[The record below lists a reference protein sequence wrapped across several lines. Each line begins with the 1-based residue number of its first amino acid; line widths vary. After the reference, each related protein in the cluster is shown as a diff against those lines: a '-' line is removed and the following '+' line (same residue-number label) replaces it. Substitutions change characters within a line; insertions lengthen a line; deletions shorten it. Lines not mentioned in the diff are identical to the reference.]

1 MQERAEMYIDDL
13 IITKNVDTNIRHLS
27 PMFAD

>member
-1 MQERAEMYIDDL
+1 MQERAEMCIDDL
-13 IITKNVDTNIRHLS
+13 IIAQNVDTDIRHLS